1 MLDGMNQE
9 EMNAMREMEKMQA
22 GMWYDANYDEELVK
36 ARREAQDKYFEYNQ
50 IRPSD
55 DEQKQKVLAEILG
68 YTPKNVDISQPFYC
82 DYGKNIEFGENVHV
96 NLSCYFMDGAK
107 IKIGSNVFIGPYT
120 GFYTAA
126 HANAP
131 EPRNEGLE
139 QARPITV
146 GDNCWFG
153 ANVSVMPG
161 VTIGKNCVISA
172 GSVVTKDM
180 PNNSVI
186 MGVPA
191 KAVRE
196 INEKDD
202 PRNNA
207 F

>member
-1 MLDGMNQE
+1 
-9 EMNAMREMEKMQA
+9 MREIEKMLA
-22 GMWYDANYDEELVK
+22 GEWYDANYDQELII
-36 ARREAQDKYFEYNQ
+36 ARRYAQDKYYEYNQ
-50 IRPSD
+50 VRPSD
-55 DEQKQKVLAEILG
+55 DEKKQEILAELLG
-68 YTPKNVDISQPFYC
+68 YKPDNVDVSQPFYC
-82 DYGKNIEFGENVHV
+82 DYGTNIVFGSNVHV

-107 IKIGSNVFIGPYT
+107 ITIGNNCFIGPYS

-126 HANAP
+126 HPVAP

-161 VTIGKNCVISA
+161 VTIGNNCVISA

-180 PNNSVI
+180 PDNSVI

-202 PRNNA
+202 PTKV
-207 F
+207 

>member
-1 MLDGMNQE
+1 
-9 EMNAMREMEKMQA
+9 MREIEKMKA
-22 GMWYDANYDEELVK
+22 GQWYDANYDEELVK
-36 ARREAQDKYFEYNQ
+36 ARRYAQDKYHEYNLVK
-50 IRPSD
+50 PS
-55 DEQKQKVLAEILG
+55 DEQKKQEILADILG
-68 YTPKNVDISQPFYC
+68 YKPNNVGVSQPFYC
-82 DYGKNIEFGENVHV
+82 DYGTNIQFGSNVHV
-96 NLSCYFMDGAK
+96 NLSCYFMDGAT
-107 IKIGSNVFIGPYT
+107 ITIGDNCFIGPFT

-126 HANAP
+126 HPIAP

-146 GDNCWFG
+146 GNNCWFG

-161 VTIGKNCVISA
+161 VTIGDNCVISA

-196 INEKDD
+196 INEKDI
-202 PRNNA
+202 PNY
-207 F
+207 

>member
-1 MLDGMNQE
+1 
-9 EMNAMREMEKMQA
+9 MREIEKMLA
-22 GMWYDANYDEELVK
+22 GEWYDANYDQELVK
-36 ARREAQDKYFEYNQ
+36 ARRYAQDKYFEYNNV
-50 IRPSD
+50 RPSD
-55 DEQKQKVLAEILG
+55 DKQKQKIMAEILG
-68 YTPKNVDISQPFYC
+68 YNPNNVDISQPFYC
-82 DYGKNIEFGENVHV
+82 DYGTNIAFGSNVHV

-107 IKIGSNVFIGPYT
+107 ITIGNNCFIGPYT

-126 HANAP
+126 HPVVHEA
-131 EPRNEGLE
+131 RNKGLE

-161 VTIGKNCVISA
+161 VTIGNTCVISA

-180 PNNSVI
+180 PENSVI

-196 INEKDD
+196 VNDND
-202 PRNNA
+202 RPTLL
-207 F
+207 